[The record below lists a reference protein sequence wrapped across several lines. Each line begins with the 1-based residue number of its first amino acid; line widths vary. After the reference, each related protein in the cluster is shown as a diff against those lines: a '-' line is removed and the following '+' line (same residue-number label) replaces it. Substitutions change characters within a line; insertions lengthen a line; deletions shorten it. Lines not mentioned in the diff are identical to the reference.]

1 MITKVELHTSLKCIN
16 ETFSI
21 AIRAREMR
29 DLGLLEKGDDIIHQ
43 SANLGE
49 LMWARLWNELCDD
62 PLLLKLHKNR
72 KNVLDRGEPVVVRSS
87 RDQP

>member
-1 MITKVELHTSLKCIN
+1 MSTKEELHTSLECIN

-21 AIRAREMR
+21 SIKSREMR
-29 DLGLLEKGDDIIHQ
+29 ELGLLEKGDDIIHQ
-43 SANLGE
+43 SAKLGE

-62 PLLLKLHKNR
+62 LSWGLSKSP